1 MRSNVTSWVFKK
13 LNQGPNTIPRRLK
26 FAKQNKILKSKEL
39 LTWLDLGAGNGTYL
53 KFMSNDSYGLDIVPN
68 IKRKIFKYNFLKSV
82 PIKYRETADVI
93 WCSAL
98 IEHVLRPHE
107 FLIDIKKFLKPEG
120 VLVII
125 APNTLRFNPF
135 VWSGTYAADHVNF
148 FNQNT
153 LRLTLQYAGY
163 QVLFKGSPSFGKYG
177 GRFGFISPNT
187 MIIAKPIVNFQYSD
201 KAHKIITKG
210 GKIKFKDV
218 NLGH

>member
-1 MRSNVTSWVFKK
+1 
-13 LNQGPNTIPRRLK
+13 
-26 FAKQNKILKSKEL
+26 LKSKES

-53 KFMSNDSYGLDIVPN
+53 KFMSNDSYGLDMVPN
-68 IKRKIFKYNFLKSV
+68 IKKKIFKYNFLKSV

-153 LRLTLQYAGY
+153 LRLTLEYAGY

-177 GRFGFISPNT
+177 GRFGFISPNI

-201 KAHKIITKG
+201 KAHKIFTNS